1 MNLPVT
7 ITKLCLECDNPAV
20 TVPLVT
26 DRTLTLWCNY
36 HLLIACDASITRLGR
51 DTHDFIFSVI
61 PHDVWFWE
69 IDISNALQA
78 ALETFFE
85 GVAQNLYNVET
96 SVYGLEELIRVKAK
110 ELRGVIQ
117 FSQQKRH
124 DIEKIMRVWLTPGY
138 IDDIDGPLGKNTSDV
153 MRVVARNLISSE
165 TAEILTC
172 MTLSAK
178 RAASYEG
185 RNNCAVLVKVERNIW
200 QSHKT
205 TLGAIN
211 G

>member
-26 DRTLTLWCNY
+26 DRTLTLWCND

-85 GVAQNLYNVET
+85 SVAQNLYNVET

-117 FSQQKRH
+117 FSQQEKH
-124 DIEKIMRVWLTPGY
+124 DIEKIMSVWLTHGF
-138 IDDIDGPLGKNTSDV
+138 IDDIDGPLVKNTSDV
-153 MRVVARNLISSE
+153 MRVVAKGLISSG

-178 RAASYEG
+178 RAASYKEHDHS
-185 RNNCAVLVKVERNIW
+185 AVLIKIEQNIW
-200 QSHKT
+200 EAHKT
-205 TLGAIN
+205 TLGVTN